1 MHKNLHPGKD
11 QIRWLL
17 KQKRAGL
24 SPDMRHEYSRCVI
37 EKILSLPEVDNADSI
52 FAYLSFGSELET
64 HELISALLKSGKQ
77 IAIPKIINKEFM
89 IAVAFTGRDKLEK
102 AELGILA
109 PMTSE
114 PLDISFDVI
123 ITPGLGF
130 TVSGHRIGYGAGYYD
145 RWFDKNPAGI
155 RIAPA
160 FEVQLVDA
168 LPTDKYDRPV
178 HRILTEQ
185 RDIVIASNH

>member
-1 MHKNLHPGKD
+1 MHKNLHYGKD
-11 QIRWLL
+11 QIRWQL

-24 SPDMRHEYSRCVI
+24 SPEVRHVYSRRVI
-37 EKILSLPEVDNADSI
+37 EKILSLPELDSADSI

-64 HELISALLKSGKQ
+64 HALIRALLKSGKQ
-77 IAIPKIINKEFM
+77 IAIPKIINKEIM
-89 IAVAFTGRDKLEK
+89 IAAAFTGWNNLQQ

-114 PLDISFDVI
+114 PLNTRFDII

-130 TVSGHRIGYGAGYYD
+130 TMSGHRIGYGAGYYD
-145 RWFDKNPAGI
+145 RWFDKNPSGL

-160 FEVQLVDA
+160 FEVQLIEE
-168 LPTDKYDRPV
+168 LPIDEFDRPV

-185 RDIVIASNH
+185 RDIVIAVDH